1 MVISSWPLIGD
12 IQKTVRNIHLCS
24 ILELS
29 YEHEKESPEC
39 IEKKE
44 EDDYGSMVTT
54 NIDKRGVKRETRR
67 KNPILQM
74 PKKEHK
80 LNAWSILSNP

>member
-1 MVISSWPLIGD
+1 
-12 IQKTVRNIHLCS
+12 
-24 ILELS
+24 
-29 YEHEKESPEC
+29 
-39 IEKKE
+39 
-44 EDDYGSMVTT
+44 MVTT

-80 LNAWSILSNP
+80 LNAWSILSNPEYDATKEAIEFDMNY